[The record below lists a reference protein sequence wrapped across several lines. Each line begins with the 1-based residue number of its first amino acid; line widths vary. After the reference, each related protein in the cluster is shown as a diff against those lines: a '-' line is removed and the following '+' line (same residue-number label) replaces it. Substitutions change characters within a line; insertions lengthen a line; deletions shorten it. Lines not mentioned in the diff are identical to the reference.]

1 MRWLRIGVATL
12 LIPTLAASQHLS
24 SARGVGLAAFT
35 ASANDLNSLDWNPA
49 GLIFVKDWELNA
61 TNFLGLKNGSQ
72 ENGFIFHN
80 TGLAKQFQPSH
91 AVGIRYAPGTVS
103 EFIIPS
109 IFTVIDSISNIQG
122 KVDKKLKYAERY
134 ALGYAYRL
142 NEDISFGIGARY
154 REEEIV
160 DTQFF
165 TIRDSLTYISSKTV
179 TSTANSWSVDFGLSW
194 DVNPR
199 WRTGLVAKNL
209 FKILESE
216 FPENLKSYTLQTK
229 KSLRGGVS
237 YTPNRELLLAFDLS
251 TAGDAA
257 AGYEWNLWQDL
268 KFRQGI
274 ILGNTLDPFVNAA
287 TIGLG
292 WSSKAFQADVAY
304 LHFFDRETHGGNVS
318 LSEFLSH
325 TIHDVEFHP
334 FASDQLRFS
343 IKVNLGR
350 TKEQLARIDYV
361 EITSDIYPSSYES
374 FAYRPLG
381 KVKVRNISNEPI
393 EAKVAF
399 YLKPFMDAPT
409 ETKRYLIQP
418 GVVSEI
424 PFTAVFN
431 ELIKA
436 VTEPQLRDGDVYVLA
451 SPAEDY
457 DDKSQARVRIYGR
470 NNWNGEALSLRY
482 FVTPTEPDVLY
493 FSRSALSAHKDQVS
507 SMNPALQ
514 HFEQARILF
523 DEFAQRLSYVNDP
536 KLSKDWVQYPGETL
550 SLRGGDCDDMTV
562 CFISLLASVGIS
574 SAFIDVIPPKSPSD
588 AHIYM
593 MFDTGL
599 EASKANLISKNR
611 KRYVLRKN
619 QMGVETI
626 WIPIETTQITKG
638 FEEAWAT
645 GASEYL
651 DDVELGVGLVKGWV
665 RIVDVQ

>member
-1 MRWLRIGVATL
+1 MRWLRIGVATV

-35 ASANDLNSLDWNPA
+35 ASASGLSSLDWNPA

-61 TNFLGLKNGSQ
+61 TNFLGLKNGPRG
-72 ENGFIFHN
+72 NGFIFGN
-80 TGLAKQFQPSH
+80 AGLAKQFQPSH

-103 EFIIPS
+103 EFIIPN

-142 NEDISFGIGARY
+142 NEDISFGLGARY

-160 DTQFF
+160 DTRFF
-165 TIRDSLTYISSKTV
+165 TVHDSLTYISSKTV
-179 TSTANSWSVDFGLSW
+179 SSTANSWNIDFGLSW

-209 FKILESE
+209 FKILESD
-216 FPENLKSYTLQTK
+216 FPEDLKSYSLRAK
-229 KSLRGGVS
+229 KSLRAGVS
-237 YTPNRELLLAFDLS
+237 FTPNRELLLAFDLS
-251 TAGDAA
+251 TAGDAS

-274 ILGNTLDPFVNAA
+274 ILGNTLDPFVNAT

-292 WSSKAFQADVAY
+292 WSSKAIRADVAY
-304 LHFFDRETHGGNVS
+304 LHFFDRKTHSGNVS
-318 LSEFLSH
+318 LSDFLSH

-343 IKVNLGR
+343 IKLNLGR

-399 YLKPFMDAPT
+399 YLKPFMDTPT

-418 GVVSEI
+418 GMVSEI

-436 VTEPQLRDGDVYVLA
+436 ITEPQLRDGDVYVVA

-457 DDKSQARVRIYGR
+457 DDKSQARVRIYSR

-482 FVTPTEPDVLY
+482 FVTSTEPDVLH
-493 FSRSALSAHKDQVS
+493 FTRSALSAHKDQAS
-507 SMNPALQ
+507 GANPALQ
-514 HFEQARILF
+514 HLEQARILF
-523 DEFAQRLSYVNDP
+523 DAFAQRLSYVNDP

-574 SAFIDVIPPKSPSD
+574 SAFIDVVPPRSPSD

-619 QMGVETI
+619 QMGVETV

-638 FEEAWAT
+638 FEEAWTA
-645 GASEYL
+645 GANEYL
-651 DDVELGVGLVKGWV
+651 EDVELGLGLVKGWV
-665 RIVDVQ
+665 KIVDVE